1 MKHRQVNCNSISENF
16 NENECKNTLKE
27 SYIFAVCESDKIK
40 QQIDDI
46 LKDIDP
52 VELLS
57 HISLC
62 SQFIPEGEPESNQ
75 DLRDKP
81 TLHFLA
87 GLCLKSESLGNRHP
101 DNQEVGKI
109 IELLDKYFSYFSVGI
124 TFQGVEREQGSEV
137 SELILLARL
146 QKMIS
151 QINPEGYRF
160 QIESLLRSVFGK
172 FDDYFVGKVGFTIS
186 DALDFEQK
194 IAGRYVRL
202 LNERRLDKAGETR
215 EMAEQELKDP
225 ITGHQLREFLKK
237 EENEKEFLESCFIY
251 LMFTRT
257 QEIFVF
263 DVNAFCKDEGIKECE
278 KFEKYLKALSCKFG
292 EGNERFES
300 PLDEN
305 IIITKPIVNIG
316 GGKYFCPIPQDL
328 IFKLSIIFE
337 SFLDDEKQKQTRIWH
352 KYKDTKA
359 KYIENRV
366 YESLSRLFPEQHI
379 FKNLKYTYQGKECEV
394 DALVLYDNKIFII
407 ESKAGAFTEPA
418 KRGAIKRLETDLK
431 KLIEEAYQQGRRTR
445 DYIKSAKH
453 AIFKD
458 KTGRKI
464 LEIKFNPHKI
474 DFFLINVTLE
484 PLMSFGSGLKRLQSL
499 GLFAENEYPW
509 SVNLFELDLVTR
521 HIPSKTIFIHY
532 LERRLAAQ
540 DEDIFHSFDEL
551 SFFSWYLENGNF
563 YVPLTD
569 DSRTPNIV
577 SLDGSCAA
585 IFDDHYLHG
594 KKAPELKIEPELV
607 KIIRILEIL
616 HPVGHSDIASALLD
630 FDHKARELILKNIN
644 KLIERTKKDHM
655 KHDCTVLYKDALD
668 MGFTFMT
675 QCGRE
680 ELRERLGFYCA
691 LKKYQTKTKR
701 WIGIGRD
708 ALDDEWLVNEF
719 FYLDI
724 LWKSDPKMDELLIE
738 FPFKEGLDFKKA
750 PTSHLLKLNRK
761 ISAR

>member
-1 MKHRQVNCNSISENF
+1 
-16 NENECKNTLKE
+16 
-27 SYIFAVCESDKIK
+27 
-40 QQIDDI
+40 
-46 LKDIDP
+46 
-52 VELLS
+52 
-57 HISLC
+57 
-62 SQFIPEGEPESNQ
+62 
-75 DLRDKP
+75 
-81 TLHFLA
+81 
-87 GLCLKSESLGNRHP
+87 
-101 DNQEVGKI
+101 
-109 IELLDKYFSYFSVGI
+109 
-124 TFQGVEREQGSEV
+124 
-137 SELILLARL
+137 
-146 QKMIS
+146 
-151 QINPEGYRF
+151 
-160 QIESLLRSVFGK
+160 
-172 FDDYFVGKVGFTIS
+172 
-186 DALDFEQK
+186 
-194 IAGRYVRL
+194 VRL
-202 LNERRLDKAGETR
+202 LNERLSKAREARET
-215 EMAEQELKDP
+215 AKQELKDP
-225 ITGHQLREFLKK
+225 IKGHQLREALKK
-237 EENEKEFLESCFIY
+237 KDATEKEFLESYFCY

-263 DVNAFCKDEGIKECE
+263 DVNAFCNDERIKECE
-278 KFEKYLKALSCKFG
+278 KFEKYLKALRCKFG
-292 EGNERFES
+292 EGNKGFGS

-305 IIITKPIVNIG
+305 IIITKPIVDIG
-316 GGKYFCPIPQDL
+316 GGKYFCPILQDL
-328 IFKLSIIFE
+328 IFNLPIIFE
-337 SFLDDEKQKQTRIWH
+337 GFLEDEKQKQTKIWQN
-352 KYKDTKA
+352 YKDTKA
-359 KYIENRV
+359 QYTENRV
-366 YESLSRLFPEQHI
+366 CESLSRLFPKHHI

-394 DALVLYDNKIFII
+394 DALVVYDNKIFII
-407 ESKAGAFTEPA
+407 ESKAGVFTEPA
-418 KRGAIKRLETDLK
+418 KRGAIKRLKTDLK

-464 LEIKFNPHKI
+464 LEIKFKPHKI

-569 DSRTPNIV
+569 DSRTPNLV

-594 KKAPELKIEPELV
+594 KKAPELKIKPELV

-616 HPVGHSDIASALLD
+616 HPVGYSEIASALLD
-630 FDHKARELILKNIN
+630 FDHKARELIFKNIT
-644 KLIERTKKDHM
+644 KLIARTKKDHM

-708 ALDDEWLVNEF
+708 VLDDEWLVNEF

-724 LWKSDPKMDELLIE
+724 SWKSDPKMDELLME
-738 FPFKEGLDFKKA
+738 FPFKERLDF
-750 PTSHLLKLNRK
+750 
-761 ISAR
+761 